1 VESASMGLLA
11 SLSAVAGIKGKDYM
25 PPPRDTALGALINY
39 LTTSS
44 SKNFQPM
51 NINFGLFW
59 MQEMK
64 IRDKK
69 ERNQK
74 IAVNAMEQIKKWRQ
88 GLKDSINSA
97 A

>member
-1 VESASMGLLA
+1 
-11 SLSAVAGIKGKDYM
+11 
-25 PPPRDTALGALINY
+25 
-39 LTTSS
+39 
-44 SKNFQPM
+44 
-51 NINFGLFW
+51 